1 MPYND
6 NRLMGNGSLLDVT
19 ASPFVVVAANAGL
32 VGFDSFINV
41 VILVSVLSI
50 GNSCVYGG
58 SRTLTALAE
67 QGYAPRI
74 FTYVDRAG
82 RPLVSTA
89 LIIGFG
95 LIGYINEAA
104 AGATIFSWLLALS
117 GLAALFTWGSICL
130 AHIRFRSAWKYH
142 GHSESEIP
150 FQSMFGVW
158 GSWLGLIIIFL
169 VLIAQFYVAL
179 YPIPAP
185 GEVST
190 PSAYN
195 FFNAYLAVPVVIL
208 FYFIGYVWKRK
219 TWLRVSEM
227 DVDTGRRRLDPAW
240 EEEYKMSRENAGP
253 VKKTWNW
260 FC

>member
-1 MPYND
+1 MIGLLVPYND
-6 NRLMGNGSLLDVT
+6 PRLIGSGLIDVS
-19 ASPFVVVAANAGL
+19 ASPFVIVAANAGL
-32 VGFDSFINV
+32 IGLDSFINV

-82 RPLVSTA
+82 RPLASTIA
-89 LIIGFG
+89 ILAFG
-95 LIGYINEAA
+95 LIAYVGEASS
-104 AGATIFSWLLALS
+104 GATIFAWLLALS

-130 AHIRFRSAWKYH
+130 AHIRFRSAWKYN
-142 GHSESEIP
+142 GHKESEIP

-158 GSWLGLIIIFL
+158 GSWIGLIIILL
-169 VLIAQFYVAL
+169 VLIAQFWVAL
-179 YPIPAP
+179 FPVG
-185 GEVST
+185 GEP
-190 PSAYN
+190 PSAEV
-195 FFNAYLAVPVVIL
+195 FFQAYLALPVVLL
-208 FYFIGYVWKRK
+208 FWAAGYAWKRQG
-219 TWLRVSEM
+219 WMRLSEI
-227 DVDTGRRRLDPAW
+227 DVDTGRRYLDPAW
-240 EEEYKMSRENAGP
+240 EEDYRLSKAKASR